1 MIKNIMLATL
11 LTTSNL
17 QVTISIDFAD
27 ILYGCASVL
36 TALAM
41 LVRAVKGN
49 TPSK

>member
-27 ILYGCASVL
+27 ILY
-36 TALAM
+36 
-41 LVRAVKGN
+41 AVH
-49 TPSK
+49 PF